1 MLIQTISSRV
11 IDNKSGSLKS
21 STFRYYPGLVLG
33 LICFCCGDT
42 YAMCPG
48 EADKA
53 LNSAIKI
60 AQEWPLRPVNDN
72 VTRYLQRLGG
82 RLVAQDVTM
91 AKSLPYYDGIPEKW
105 HFLIVRDLSV
115 NAFSIGNGRIYI
127 TDGSLSFANTE
138 DELAAML
145 SHEIGHQ
152 LAGHFC
158 QTTASSDFDGLFDIF
173 SPLPPQQH
181 QVGVGSMT
189 LVIDPVK
196 EQQADQIALSIL
208 RMGGYDPHALLD
220 LSRRLPSSGSEH
232 LMGANRIQ
240 FLERAV
246 ANVPRLPAESSE
258 EFRAIKRSVTAN

>member
-1 MLIQTISSRV
+1 MIQTIP
-11 IDNKSGSLKS
+11 DNFIKNKPGCLKS
-21 STFRYYPGLVLG
+21 TAFRPFLGLVLG
-33 LICFCCGDT
+33 LFCCHGT

-60 AQEWPLRPVNDN
+60 AQEWPLRPVNDS
-72 VTRYLQRLGG
+72 VTQYLQQLGE
-82 RLVAQDVTM
+82 RLVAQGKAV
-91 AKSLPYYDGIPEKW
+91 AKSLPYYDGMPEQW

-127 TDGSLSFANTE
+127 TDGSLAFADTE
-138 DELAAML
+138 SELAAML

-158 QTTASSDFDGLFDIF
+158 RAAASNDFGGLFDVF

-196 EQQADQIALSIL
+196 EQQADQIAISIL
-208 RMGGYDPHALLD
+208 RMGGYDPYALLY
-220 LSRRLPSSGSEH
+220 LARRLPSAATEH
-232 LMGANRIQ
+232 LRDANRIQ
-240 FLERAV
+240 FLEHAI

-258 EFRAIKRSVTAN
+258 EFRAIKRSITAN

>member
-1 MLIQTISSRV
+1 MLFQIVPGNV
-11 IDNKSGSLKS
+11 IDNKPGWLKS
-21 STFRYYPGLVLG
+21 RTFRSFLGFVLG
-33 LICFCCGDT
+33 IFCCGGT
-42 YAMCPG
+42 YAICPG

-60 AQEWPLRPVNDN
+60 AQEWPLRPANDN
-72 VTRYLQRLGG
+72 VTRYLQQLGERLIARGG
-82 RLVAQDVTM
+82 SLAN
-91 AKSLPYYDGIPEKW
+91 SLPYYDGMPEQW

-127 TDGSLSFANTE
+127 TDGSLAFADTE
-138 DELAAML
+138 DELASML

-158 QTTASSDFDGLFDIF
+158 QASASSDFGGLFDIF

-181 QVGVGSMT
+181 QVGVGSMSM
-189 LVIDPVK
+189 VIDPVK

-220 LSRRLPSSGSEH
+220 IARRLPSGGSEH
-232 LMGANRIQ
+232 LLGTNRIQ

-246 ANVPRLPAESSE
+246 ANVPRISANSSE
-258 EFRAIKRSVTAN
+258 AFHTIKHSLTVN